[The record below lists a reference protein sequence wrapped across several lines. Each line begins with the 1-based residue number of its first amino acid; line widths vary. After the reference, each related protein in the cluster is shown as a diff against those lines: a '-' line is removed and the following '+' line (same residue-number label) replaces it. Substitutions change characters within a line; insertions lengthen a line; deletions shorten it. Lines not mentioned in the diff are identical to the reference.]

1 MHKFILSIIISAVL
15 FSLIPGISLAL
26 TASEIKQQI
35 KDTNAQIAE
44 IEREIESLSKQITKT
59 VAEKNSLANTIREL
73 NLKRNQL
80 IKERES
86 IQKKINATGLL
97 IQDINNNISS
107 KERSIV
113 LSRQALASSIRDLY
127 RNDNTLLIEKL
138 VAEGNLSSFSREYNN
153 ILSINQDIKNN
164 IYEILGKKEELLA
177 SKNEKELEQQNL
189 NNLKRNL
196 VQQEQV
202 IASNQKEK
210 NTLLKQ
216 TENKES
222 SYQKL
227 LAEQIKKRDAFEKDL
242 AKYEDQ
248 LKFVLNPKKLPQA
261 GTEVLAWPLKNVFIT
276 QLFGYTSDSVRLYRS
291 GTHSGVDFR
300 ASVGTEVYA
309 MADGTIIGTGDT
321 DIYCKGASFG
331 KWVFIK
337 YDNGLSSTFG
347 HLSVIYA
354 KTGDRVKAGN
364 LVALS
369 GNTGHTTGPHL
380 HVTVYASDGAKVDKV
395 PSLSCSGKTFIM
407 PIAATSSYLDPM
419 LYLPKLTK
427 GTSKN

>member
-35 KDTNAQIAE
+35 KDTNAQIAG

-153 ILSINQDIKNN
+153 ILSVNQDIKNN

-354 KTGDRVKAGN
+354 KTGDRVKAGS